1 MAQGLPMTDHPK
13 DDDDA
18 LENEPSIHGSDSAT
32 DLADIHLA
40 PSADNEQPDAEP
52 SSADLV
58 PSAGADEV
66 PPYAVETI
74 ADDDARAP
82 QSVTNP
88 FDGGDLHE
96 DPSSVDVNGSSTSA
110 LGVASAGFGTFRAG
124 DVPVET
130 TAGEGSTAAAVTPAA
145 ATSGGQLNMLLV
157 TWASLATLT
166 ALYLWWTRPDY
177 PSNLDTI
184 PDDGT
189 LQSMLLNKG
198 KVSPLSAL
206 DERLVLP
213 LHQTRRFGNLEVT
226 PLGVEHRRVS
236 IITADGQRAYD
247 PVVLAL
253 RLRVKNAGGNQAFAP
268 SDPAFT
274 SFQGKSTTARA
285 KNTMRVKNKV
295 VFEDGYTYTF
305 AHPVSDVESMEKR
318 ILPLAV
324 EYGQRERVAEQKF
337 PVLNP
342 GESAE
347 VLLLS
352 QEDSLVKVK
361 GTMLWRVKL
370 RKGRTAKGL
379 GAAVVIGVPFS
390 KDNVVMTAPAPSN
403 RLDG

>member
-1 MAQGLPMTDHPK
+1 MTDHPK
-13 DDDDA
+13 HDDDDA

-40 PSADNEQPDAEP
+40 PSADKELAEAEP
-52 SSADLV
+52 SSADMV
-58 PSAGADEV
+58 PSAGAGDV
-66 PPYAVETI
+66 PPYAVETV

-88 FDGGDLHE
+88 FDGGDLHDE
-96 DPSSVDVNGSSTSA
+96 PSSVDANGSSTSA
-110 LGVASAGFGTFRAG
+110 LGVASAGFGTFRA
-124 DVPVET
+124 DEAPVES
-130 TAGEGSTAAAVTPAA
+130 TAGEGTAAAAGTPPAA
-145 ATSGGQLNMLLV
+145 SPSGGQLNMLLL

-189 LQSMLLNKG
+189 LQSMLSNKG

-206 DERLVLP
+206 DERLVVP
-213 LHQTRRFGNLEVT
+213 LNQTRRLGNLEVT

-274 SFQGKSTTARA
+274 SFQGRSTTARA

-305 AHPVSDVESMEKR
+305 AHPVNDVESIEKR
-318 ILPLAV
+318 ILPLGV

-337 PVLNP
+337 PVLKP